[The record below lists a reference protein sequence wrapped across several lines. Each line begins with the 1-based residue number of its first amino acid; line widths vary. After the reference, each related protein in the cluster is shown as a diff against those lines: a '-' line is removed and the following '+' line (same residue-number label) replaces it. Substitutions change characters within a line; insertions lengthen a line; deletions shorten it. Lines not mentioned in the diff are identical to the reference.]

1 MRTRVGLLVALLLG
15 LAPVAIPAR
24 ADPADRLDEIAERNE
39 RIDRRQSALAE
50 EEGVL
55 AATVRRLDARRA
67 RIQAQVDELDVAIA
81 KLDGRIAVKL
91 AALTQAQKEL
101 GLLATELR
109 NVGRELHDRRALYQ
123 DRAVATYIAGPTAAV
138 DSLLSAQSFSDLIQ
152 RAAYY
157 QSALDADA
165 RLIDQIELL
174 QAETE
179 HKQDLVEE
187 KRAQI
192 SADKEVLER
201 DRAEVATTRRAR
213 ASALEA
219 QRAVIA
225 EKRSVLADV
234 RSNQAKLEAIE
245 DQLLR
250 ESAEIH
256 ALLAQQAAA
265 AAAGA
270 APPPSGTIAP
280 PGTGQLLFP
289 ASGPITSGFG
299 FRVHPIFGATRLHT
313 GIDIG
318 APYGAPV
325 WAADEGTVAFVGTMS
340 GYGNVVVIDHGGGL
354 ATTYNHLS
362 GFYVGGGQ
370 HVARGSEIAAVGCTG
385 YCTGPH
391 LHFEVRV
398 NGTPVDPLP
407 YLR

>member
-1 MRTRVGLLVALLLG
+1 MSARTGLVVALLLG
-15 LAPVAIPAR
+15 LTALSVPAN
-24 ADPADRLDEIAERNE
+24 ADPGDRLDEIAERTE
-39 RIDRRQSALAE
+39 RIDRRQAALAE
-50 EEGVL
+50 EEGAL
-55 AATVRRLDARRA
+55 AATVGRLDARRA
-67 RIQAQVDELDVAIA
+67 RIQAQVDGLDVAIA

-174 QAETE
+174 HAETE
-179 HKQDLVEE
+179 HKQDLVEDT
-187 KRAQI
+187 RAQI

-201 DRAEVATTRRAR
+201 DRAEVAASRRAR

-225 EKRSVLADV
+225 EKRAVLSQV
-234 RSNQAKLEAIE
+234 RSHQVKLEAIE

-256 ALLAQQAAA
+256 ALLAQRAAA
-265 AAAGA
+265 AAAA
-270 APPPSGTIAP
+270 AAPPSGTTAP
-280 PGTGQLLFP
+280 AGTGQLLFP

-299 FRVHPIFGATRLHT
+299 YRVHPIFGATRLHT
-313 GIDIG
+313 GVDIA

-340 GYGNVVVIDHGGGL
+340 GYGNVVVVDHGGGL

-362 GFYVGGGQ
+362 GFYVGSGQ

>member
-1 MRTRVGLLVALLLG
+1 MSARTVLLVALLLG
-15 LAPVAIPAR
+15 LAALSVPAN
-24 ADPADRLDEIAERNE
+24 ADPGDRLDEIAERTE
-39 RIDRRQSALAE
+39 RIDRRQAALAK
-50 EEGVL
+50 EEGAL
-55 AATVRRLDARRA
+55 AATVGRLDARRA

-179 HKQDLVEE
+179 HKQDLVEDT
-187 KRAQI
+187 RAQI

-201 DRAEVATTRRAR
+201 DRAEVAASRRAR

-225 EKRSVLADV
+225 EKRAVLSQV
-234 RSNQAKLEAIE
+234 RSHQVKLEAIE

-265 AAAGA
+265 AA
-270 APPPSGTIAP
+270 PPRSGTTAP
-280 PGTGQLLFP
+280 AGTGQLLFP

-299 FRVHPIFGATRLHT
+299 YRVHPIFGATRLHT
-313 GIDIG
+313 GIDIA
-318 APYGAPV
+318 APYGSPV
-325 WAADEGTVAFVGTMS
+325 WAADAGTVAFVGTMS
-340 GYGNVVVIDHGGGL
+340 GYGNVVVVDHGGGL

-362 GFYVGGGQ
+362 GFYVGSGQ

>member
-1 MRTRVGLLVALLLG
+1 LRARTALVVTLLLVLGALG
-15 LAPVAIPAR
+15 LPAL
-24 ADPADRLDEIAERNE
+24 ADPTDRLDELERRGE
-39 RIDRRQSALAE
+39 RIDRRQSRLAR
-50 EEGVL
+50 EEGLL

-81 KLDGRIAVKL
+81 KLDDRIALKI
-91 AALTQAQKEL
+91 AALTQAQKKL

-123 DRAVATYIAGPTAAV
+123 DRAVATYMAGPTAAV
-138 DSLLSAQSFSDLIQ
+138 DSLLSAQSFSELIE
-152 RAAYY
+152 RATYY

-165 RLIDQIELL
+165 RLIGQIEIL

-179 HKQDLVEE
+179 HKRDLVEAT
-187 KRAQI
+187 RAQI
-192 SADKEVLER
+192 SADKAVLER
-201 DRAEVATTRRAR
+201 DRAEVAASRRER
-213 ASALEA
+213 ADVLKA

-225 EKRSVLADV
+225 EKRAFLAEV
-234 RSNQAKLEAIE
+234 RSHQAKLQAIE
-245 DQLLR
+245 DQLQR

-256 ALLAQQAAA
+256 SLLAQQAAA
-265 AAAGA
+265 AAGA
-270 APPPSGTIAP
+270 PLSPSGTIAP
-280 PGTGQLLFP
+280 PGSGQLLFP
-289 ASGPITSGFG
+289 ANGPITSGFG
-299 FRVHPIFGATRLHT
+299 YRVHPIFGSTRMHT
-313 GIDIG
+313 GIDIS

-325 WAADEGTVAFVGTMS
+325 WAADSGTVAFVGTMS
-340 GYGNVVVIDHGGGL
+340 GYGNTVVVDHGGGL

-362 GFYVGGGQ
+362 TFFVGGGQ
-370 HVARGSEIAAVGCTG
+370 RVERGSEIAAVGCTG

>member
-1 MRTRVGLLVALLLG
+1 MRARTALVVTLLLALG
-15 LAPVAIPAR
+15 ALGVPAL
-24 ADPADRLDEIAERNE
+24 ADPSDRLDDLERRGE
-39 RIDRRQSALAE
+39 RIDRRQSRLAR
-50 EEGVL
+50 EEGLL

-81 KLDGRIAVKL
+81 KLDDRIALKI
-91 AALTQAQKEL
+91 AALTQAQKKL

-123 DRAVATYIAGPTAAV
+123 DRAVATYMAGPTAAV
-138 DSLLSAQSFSDLIQ
+138 DSLLSAQSFSELIE
-152 RAAYY
+152 RATYY

-165 RLIDQIELL
+165 RLIGQIEIL

-179 HKQDLVEE
+179 HKRDLVEAT
-187 KRAQI
+187 RAQI
-192 SADKEVLER
+192 SADKAVLEG
-201 DRAEVATTRRAR
+201 DRAEVAASRRER
-213 ASALEA
+213 AGVLKA

-225 EKRSVLADV
+225 EKRAFLAEV
-234 RSNQAKLEAIE
+234 RSHQAKLQAIE
-245 DQLLR
+245 DQLQR

-256 ALLAQQAAA
+256 SLLAQQAAA
-265 AAAGA
+265 AAGA
-270 APPPSGTIAP
+270 ALSPSGTTAP
-280 PGTGQLLFP
+280 PGSGQLLFP
-289 ASGPITSGFG
+289 ANGPITSGFG
-299 FRVHPIFGATRLHT
+299 YRVHPIFGSTRMHT
-313 GIDIG
+313 GIDIS

-325 WAADEGTVAFVGTMS
+325 WAADSGTVAFVGTMS
-340 GYGNVVVIDHGGGL
+340 GYGNTVVVDHGGGL

-362 GFYVGGGQ
+362 AFFVGGGQ
-370 HVARGSEIAAVGCTG
+370 RVERGSEIAAVGCTG

>member
-1 MRTRVGLLVALLLG
+1 MSARTGLVVALLLG
-15 LAPVAIPAR
+15 LAALSVPAN
-24 ADPADRLDEIAERNE
+24 ADPGDRLDEIAERTE
-39 RIDRRQSALAE
+39 RIDRRQAALAK
-50 EEGVL
+50 EEGAL
-55 AATVRRLDARRA
+55 AATVGRLDARRA

-123 DRAVATYIAGPTAAV
+123 ERAVAAYIAGPTAAV

-179 HKQDLVEE
+179 HKQDLVEDT
-187 KRAQI
+187 RAQI

-201 DRAEVATTRRAR
+201 DRAEVAASRRAR

-225 EKRSVLADV
+225 QKRAVLTQV
-234 RSNQAKLEAIE
+234 RSHQAKLEAIE

-265 AAAGA
+265 AA
-270 APPPSGTIAP
+270 PPPSGTTAP
-280 PGTGQLLFP
+280 AGTGQLLFP

-299 FRVHPIFGATRLHT
+299 YRVHPIFGATRLHT

-340 GYGNVVVIDHGGGL
+340 GYGNVVVVDHGGGL

-362 GFYVGGGQ
+362 GFYVGSGQ